1 MFNLLPEEQK
11 KEIYTEY
18 RFRLFILIFIFLV
31 ITGII
36 AIILLA
42 PTLFLSSSEYNNLA
56 EGLGLLQKE
65 TPELENS
72 QNLQTTVEKTNNKL
86 TVLQSGREQ
95 TPLLIWSKV
104 IDDKPSGVKIN
115 SFSYSKKDKKVVVI
129 IEGRALVRES
139 LISFAK
145 SLEAQKTFENVN
157 LPVSNL
163 AREKNLDFF
172 ITFEVGS

>member
-1 MFNLLPEEQK
+1 MTLEEK
-11 KEIYTEY
+11 VFETEQTKVEY
-18 RFRLFILIFIFLV
+18 ISLNSAAKYARDCKP
-31 ITGII
+31 GSMYSY
-36 AIILLA
+36 A

-115 SFSYSKKDKKVVVI
+115 SFSYCARSKSAFGAV
-129 IEGRALVRES
+129 
-139 LISFAK
+139 
-145 SLEAQKTFENVN
+145 TY
-157 LPVSNL
+157 
-163 AREKNLDFF
+163 
-172 ITFEVGS
+172 